1 MGTRDS
7 VLVTGVTGTLG
18 SWMAANA
25 LRDGTEIC
33 AIARRG
39 RDTSAAERV
48 GSSLAMFESLPL
60 DGLRVVD
67 ADITS
72 DEAWSDEGSDIPRDI
87 NLILHCAACTDF
99 GDGATEA
106 SHRTNVEGVARVL
119 RFATLRRLPV
129 VHVSTAYVAGRR
141 EGLVL
146 EDELDVG
153 QSFNNVYERTKCAG
167 EALVHS
173 WSRETGLPA
182 IILRPSIVVG
192 DFARGR
198 TRRFN
203 TLYDIMQALDSLG
216 ETVRG
221 EALRVVGDERVTKNI
236 IPIDFF
242 AEVALRVVRARV
254 PGTYHITH
262 PNPLSMA
269 DLLRTFVELFDVRA
283 ELVSEAEYTAR
294 RPSRAERV
302 CHRAIQSYR
311 PYVTRYEPEFDRT
324 HTDSILAGTGIVA
337 PTLDTAFFRRLLAY
351 AKSVNWGRDRSVER
365 TEPVGEYFDT
375 FLATKLGQRLL
386 PDVRRLSARVAVAFH
401 GTDAH
406 WSLHVEDGTLRTI
419 SNNGMPTDCRY
430 LLDVP
435 TFLEIVG
442 GRLNPQ
448 QAFFSRRVEITGNV
462 ETGLRVAA
470 VLGQFFRKYPFQS
483 GKG

>member
-1 MGTRDS
+1 M
-7 VLVTGVTGTLG
+7 TGATGTLG
-18 SWMAANA
+18 SWMAARA
-25 LRDGTEIC
+25 LREGTGVC
-33 AIARRG
+33 AIARGG
-39 RDTSAAERV
+39 RAGSAAQRV
-48 GSSLAMFESLPL
+48 RSSLATFESLPL
-60 DGLRVVD
+60 DGLRVLEGDV
-67 ADITS
+67 TS
-72 DEAWSDEGSDIPRDI
+72 DESWSDGESRIPRDV
-87 NLILHCAACTDF
+87 NLVVHCAACTDF
-99 GDGATEA
+99 CDGAAEV

-119 RFATLRRLPV
+119 AFAARRRLPV

-146 EDELDVG
+146 EDELDLG

-167 EALVHS
+167 EALVHR
-173 WSRETGLPA
+173 WSRETGLRA
-182 IILRPSIVVG
+182 IILRPGIVVG
-192 DFARGR
+192 DFERGR

-216 ETVRG
+216 AAVRG

-242 AEVALRVVRARV
+242 ADVAWQIVRARV

-262 PNPLSMA
+262 PSPLSMG
-269 DLLRTFVELFDVRA
+269 DLRRTFVELFEIQA
-283 ELVSEAEYTAR
+283 ELVSEAEFTAR

-311 PYVTRYEPEFDRT
+311 PYVTRAEPVFDRT
-324 HTDSILAGTGIVA
+324 HVEAIVAGAGIVA
-337 PTLDTAFFRRLLAY
+337 PALDTAFFRRLLAY
-351 AKSVNWGRDRSVER
+351 AKGVNWGRDRTVER
-365 TEPVGEYFDT
+365 TAPIAEYFDA
-375 FLATKLGQRLL
+375 FLTAKLGQPLL
-386 PDVRRLSARVAVAFH
+386 PDVRRLSARIAVGFH

-406 WSLHVEDGTLRTI
+406 WSLHVEDGALRTI
-419 SNNGMPTDCRY
+419 SNNGMTTDCRY

-448 QAFFSRRVEITGNV
+448 QAFFSRRVEISGNV

-470 VLGQFFRKYPFQS
+470 VLGQFFRKHPFES
-483 GKG
+483 DKG